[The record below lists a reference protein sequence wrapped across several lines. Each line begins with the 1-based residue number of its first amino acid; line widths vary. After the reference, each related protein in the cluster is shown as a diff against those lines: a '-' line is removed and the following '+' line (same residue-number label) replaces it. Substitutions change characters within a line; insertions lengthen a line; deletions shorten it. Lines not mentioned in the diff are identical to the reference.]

1 MLRVREAVRI
11 ILKRECR
18 VMSQQPKSSKPS
30 GNAGGGGVLRVAIS
44 VSVVV
49 LIALAWFVA
58 TETPYKAGSTFG
70 HNMGWVGGGMMF
82 FMLAYSL
89 RKRFRFLN
97 RLGQLRY
104 WFQMHMTFGIV
115 GPLLALFHSTFKM
128 GAMNSRIA
136 LYSML
141 LVAGS
146 GIIGRFVYRHIH
158 HGLYGRK
165 ATLAEV
171 EQQMKESAESLH
183 TVFGLVPSIGEKL
196 ADFQSFASSKLEGA
210 WAHTWRFM
218 IVRQR
223 GRNVARVARREAW
236 HAIDRMGREQ
246 SWSRSELLAHR
257 RVAKEQIDDYVEA
270 ICSTA
275 TFLTWE
281 RLFALWHVVH
291 VPFIYLFFFS
301 VVVHVIAHYMY

>member
-1 MLRVREAVRI
+1 MN
-11 ILKRECR
+11 
-18 VMSQQPKSSKPS
+18 QQSKTSNPS
-30 GNAGGGGVLRVAIS
+30 DNAWAGGLTRIAIS
-44 VSVVV
+44 VSIVV
-49 LIALAWFVA
+49 LAALAWFVA
-58 TETPYKAGSTFG
+58 TTSPYKAGSAFG

-82 FMLAYSL
+82 FMLSYSL

-104 WFQMHMTFGIV
+104 WFQMHMVFGIA
-115 GPLLALFHSTFKM
+115 GPLLALFHSTFKL
-128 GAMNSRIA
+128 GAMNSQIA

-146 GIIGRFVYRHIH
+146 GIVGRFVYRHIH

-171 EQQMKESAESLH
+171 EQQMKESVESMH

-196 ADFQSFASSKLEGA
+196 SGFQSFALGKLDGA
-210 WAHTWRFM
+210 WAHTWHFM
-218 IVRQR
+218 ILRHR
-223 GRNVARVARREAW
+223 GHSIARAARREAW
-236 HAIDRMGREQ
+236 HAIDRMGREKN
-246 SWSRSELLAHR
+246 WSRYEVSAQR
-257 RVAKEQIDDYVEA
+257 RMVKEQIDNYVEA

-275 TFLTWE
+275 TFVTWE

-301 VVVHVIAHYMY
+301 VIVHVIAHYMY

>member
-1 MLRVREAVRI
+1 MNAKHNDNAPGAEGGGWTVGMLRVT
-11 ILKRECR
+11 
-18 VMSQQPKSSKPS
+18 
-30 GNAGGGGVLRVAIS
+30 IS
-44 VSVVV
+44 VIVII

-58 TETPYKAGSTFG
+58 TERPYKAGSTFG
-70 HNMGWVGGGMMF
+70 HGMGWVGGGMMF

-89 RKRFRFLN
+89 RKRFRFFN
-97 RLGQLRY
+97 KLGQLRY
-104 WFQMHMTFGIV
+104 WFQMHMIFGIA
-115 GPLLALFHSTFKM
+115 GPLLALFHSTFRI

-171 EQQMKESAESLH
+171 EQQMKASSESVHSA
-183 TVFGLVPSIGEKL
+183 FGMAPSIEEKL
-196 ADFQSFASSKLEGA
+196 SDFQSFALRKLEGA
-210 WAHTWRFM
+210 WAHAWRFM
-218 IVRQR
+218 VLRYR
-223 GRNVARVARREAW
+223 GRSVARAARREAW
-236 HAIDRMGREQ
+236 LVLDRMGRERN
-246 SWSRSELLAHR
+246 WSPQALAVQR
-257 RVAKEQIDDYVEA
+257 QTAKRQIDEYVEA
-270 ICSTA
+270 TCSAA
-275 TFLTWE
+275 TFVTWE

>member
-1 MLRVREAVRI
+1 MSSQPNTSTLSSNSWTGGLLRIAI
-11 ILKRECR
+11 
-18 VMSQQPKSSKPS
+18 
-30 GNAGGGGVLRVAIS
+30 GVFA
-44 VSVVV
+44 VV

-58 TETPYKAGSTFG
+58 TASPPPYKAGSTFG

-97 RLGQLRY
+97 RLGHLRY
-104 WFQMHMTFGIV
+104 WFQMHMVFGIV
-115 GPLLALFHSTFKM
+115 GPLLALFHSTFRI

-171 EQQMKESAESLH
+171 EQQMKESAESMH
-183 TVFGLVPSIGEKL
+183 SVFGLVPAIGEKL
-196 ADFQSFASSKLEGA
+196 AGFQSFALSKLDGA
-210 WAHTWRFM
+210 WAHTWRFL
-218 IVRQR
+218 ILRQR
-223 GRNVARVARREAW
+223 GRSVAREVRREAW
-236 HAIDRMGREQ
+236 LALDRMGREKN
-246 SWSRSELLAHR
+246 WSRYELSAQR
-257 RVAKEQIDDYVEA
+257 RMVKEQINNYVEA
-270 ICSTA
+270 IFSTA
-275 TFLTWE
+275 TFATWE
-281 RLFALWHVVH
+281 RLFALWHIVH

-301 VVVHVIAHYMY
+301 VIVHVIAHYMY

>member
-1 MLRVREAVRI
+1 
-11 ILKRECR
+11 
-18 VMSQQPKSSKPS
+18 MSSQPKTSTLSSNS
-30 GNAGGGGVLRVAIS
+30 WTGGLLRIAIGVFS
-44 VSVVV
+44 VV

-58 TETPYKAGSTFG
+58 TASPYKAGSTLG

-97 RLGQLRY
+97 GLGQLRY
-104 WFQMHMTFGIV
+104 WFQMHMVFGIA
-115 GPLLALFHSTFKM
+115 GPLLALFHSTFKI

-165 ATLAEV
+165 ATLSDV
-171 EQQMKESAESLH
+171 EQQMKESVESMH
-183 TVFGLVPSIGEKL
+183 SVFGLVPTIGEKL
-196 ADFQSFASSKLEGA
+196 SGFQSFALSKLDGA
-210 WAHTWRFM
+210 WAHTWRFL
-218 IVRQR
+218 ILRQR
-223 GRNVARVARREAW
+223 GRSIARAARREAW
-236 HAIDRMGREQ
+236 LALDRMSREKN
-246 SWSRSELLAHR
+246 WSRYELSAQR
-257 RVAKEQIDDYVEA
+257 RTIKEQINNYVEA
-270 ICSTA
+270 TCSTA
-275 TFLTWE
+275 TFVTWE